1 MAAADRRLPRL
12 FAAAL
17 PAWRQARRARRR
29 HQDHRPR
36 DLRRRLAFRRPRRD
50 HPPDQVH
57 RRTSTAL
64 RRLRRREQVVGL
76 VVGLPLNMDGS
87 DSPRTQSVRAFARNL
102 APLGLPI
109 LLWDERWSTQAV
121 ERAMIDAD
129 VSRAKR
135 AEKVDALAAAHIL
148 QGAIDALA
156 NLGRECLFGR
166 DRSGVGCRRL
176 AASRRNGGGLP

>member
-1 MAAADRRLPRL
+1 LAQLITSSAAEFVGEVPGGKLLGLDVGTKTIGLATCDSEWR
-12 FAAAL
+12 FAG
-17 PAWRQARRARRR
+17 PAETI
-29 HQDHRPR
+29 
-36 DLRRRLAFRRPRRD
+36 
-50 HPPDQVH
+50 
-57 RRTSTAL
+57 RRTKFTQDLEAL
-64 RRLRRREQVVGL
+64 RKLIARDSISGL

-102 APLGLPI
+102 GPLGLPI

-121 ERAMIDAD
+121 ERAMISAD

-156 NLGRECLFGR
+156 NLPG
-166 DRSGVGCRRL
+166 
-176 AASRRNGGGLP
+176 PQ